1 MGLIKQLFTNCAC
14 PQGRMGRAMLKFM
27 NLCHAPL
34 TNWGLKL
41 VNIQDGWTM
50 LDIGCGGG
58 ATLQRLLKRSK
69 DAQVYGID
77 ISEESVA
84 KAKKVNEEVLDKQVF
99 VTQGSAEKLPYED
112 GKFDLVTAVETV
124 YFWPNLLFARRTE
137 DHARRCRLHPDR
149 DSSYE
154 AVECYN
160 YWNKGLSS
168 ISFKQKSQSFWT
180 CFGIF
185 FINLHPMDIQSFF
198 TSLLNVVCEMAPYLL
213 LGFFITG
220 VLHVFVPQK
229 FYANYLS
236 RNNKFSVLWAALLGI
251 PLPLS
256 ILATFSLMGLGF
268 AIIRPTAALI
278 TGVCGGLLVN
288 RLVHEDKIVDID
300 NCSCQVEKGNRIW
313 RVLKYAYY
321 DMLRDIGLRLL
332 IGLIVA
338 ALIQVA
344 VPDEFFLSFGSQP
357 LLQMLVILVIA
368 VPMYICSTGSIPVA
382 AALMMK
388 GLSPG
393 AALVMLMAGPAVNLA
408 SILVV
413 HKSMGRRFTSI
424 YLMTIV
430 GFAVLF
436 GLLLNATGIEFSFA
450 DQDACCM
457 GASTM
462 PSPFKIVC
470 ATVLTLLIIFAL
482 MMKFFSKF
490 TTKKPLDPDV
500 TVYRVEDMHC
510 SHCEAAVVRAVEDLP
525 GVEKA
530 KASASANTLTIKGS
544 ATEEAI
550 RAAVE
555 GIGYTFKG
563 KA

>member
-1 MGLIKQLFTNCAC
+1 MGGAAGCTPAAVFVWCYSYGYRSEEREGFEGSHCFVSHCHTTDGHRLHLGYVLAD
-14 PQGRMGRAMLKFM
+14 GSG
-27 NLCHAPL
+27 LCHYPSYGS
-34 TNWGLKL
+34 TCHG
-41 VNIQDGWTM
+41 
-50 LDIGCGGG
+50 
-58 ATLQRLLKRSK
+58 RLWRI
-69 DAQVYGID
+69 V
-77 ISEESVA
+77 
-84 KAKKVNEEVLDKQVF
+84 DK
-99 VTQGSAEKLPYED
+99 P
-112 GKFDLVTAVETV
+112 
-124 YFWPNLLFARRTE
+124 
-137 DHARRCRLHPDR
+137 C
-149 DSSYE
+149 
-154 AVECYN
+154 
-160 YWNKGLSS
+160 
-168 ISFKQKSQSFWT
+168 
-180 CFGIF
+180 
-185 FINLHPMDIQSFF
+185 
-198 TSLLNVVCEMAPYLL
+198 
-213 LGFFITG
+213 
-220 VLHVFVPQK
+220 
-229 FYANYLS
+229 
-236 RNNKFSVLWAALLGI
+236 
-251 PLPLS
+251 
-256 ILATFSLMGLGF
+256 
-268 AIIRPTAALI
+268 
-278 TGVCGGLLVN
+278 VCGGLLIN
-288 RLVHEDKIVDID
+288 RLVREDDVKEDVSA
-300 NCSCQVEKGNRIW
+300 SCQVDSGNRIW

-332 IGLIVA
+332 IGLVVA

-368 VPMYICSTGSIPVA
+368 VPMYMPMYICSTGSIPVA

-436 GLLLNATGIEFSFA
+436 GLLLNATGWDFTIA
-450 DQDACCM
+450 AQDACCM
-457 GASTM
+457 STSAL

-490 TTKKPLDPDV
+490 TAQKPLDPDV

-510 SHCEAAVVRAVEDLP
+510 SHCEAAVVRAVENLP

-530 KASASANTLTIKGS
+530 KASASANTLTIKGP
-544 ATEEAI
+544 ATEETI
-550 RAAVE
+550 RTAVE

-563 KA
+563 RSSESR